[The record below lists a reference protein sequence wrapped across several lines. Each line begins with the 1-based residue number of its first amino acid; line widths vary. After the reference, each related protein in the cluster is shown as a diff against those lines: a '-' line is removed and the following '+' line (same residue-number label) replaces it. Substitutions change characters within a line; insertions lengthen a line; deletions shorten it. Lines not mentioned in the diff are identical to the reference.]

1 MILYI
6 LLMSC
11 GQWFSWV
18 GRDLV
23 ETRFRSW
30 SRGLGKR
37 HVEADL
43 WTDQDPKVCV
53 PWEFPL
59 NMDRTHL

>member
-6 LLMSC
+6 LLMGC

-23 ETRFRSW
+23 ETRLRSW

-37 HVEADL
+37 HAEADL
-43 WTDQDPKVCV
+43 
-53 PWEFPL
+53 
-59 NMDRTHL
+59 